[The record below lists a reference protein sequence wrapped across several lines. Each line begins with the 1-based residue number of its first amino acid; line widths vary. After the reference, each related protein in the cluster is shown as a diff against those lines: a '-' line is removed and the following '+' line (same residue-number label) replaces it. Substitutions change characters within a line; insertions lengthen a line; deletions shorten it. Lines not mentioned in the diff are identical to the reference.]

1 MSNTNPEQAHYRPCP
16 PPPPRWAVAHLLRAV
31 SNPGT
36 ASRKRLLGRLGY
48 ANNGKAARKIDTAVW
63 TGDVGTD
70 LQRRLPL
77 ALDVSAE
84 TVAAAINRTR
94 QQQHEYERTVDS
106 WCEALERREFRPHIV
121 VDNDIRQRRVPIF
134 AIAMF
139 CNTEVLKYDVPA
151 GQVLLPE
158 DEQLAKMPTLIRD
171 YLHSEDNERRKLFF
185 RDPVGYT
192 YCPTYDDAWDFDTN
206 GKLLRRKPGPVR
218 PGHAVARIG
227 KKLVSGTGHPSGP
240 AR

>member
-1 MSNTNPEQAHYRPCP
+1 MQNTARAIQSGKDQSCRIPIQNKPIIAH
-16 PPPPRWAVAHLLRAV
+16 VLRRLRGGRSHICYVQSPIRGLPAV
-31 SNPGT
+31 SACLGASDTPIT
-36 ASRKRLLGRLGY
+36 AKPLEKS
-48 ANNGKAARKIDTAVW
+48 I
-63 TGDVGTD
+63 
-70 LQRRLPL
+70 QRFG
-77 ALDVSAE
+77 
-84 TVAAAINRTR
+84 
-94 QQQHEYERTVDS
+94 YERTVDS